1 MGMYLTIA
9 ALIVAGL
16 FFVGMIL
23 IDAYSKETY
32 YKSWEKNNL
41 YLELTEQLKL
51 ETLSAG
57 PVFSGTDSEDR
68 YTAELSFE
76 QGMFKFCYRKNDIEL
91 CELHHRSI
99 EMLEE
104 QVTEKSKFVL
114 SDFNKKAA

>member
-23 IDAYSKETY
+23 IDAYSQETY
-32 YKSWEKNNL
+32 LKSREKNNL
-41 YLELTEQLKL
+41 YLELTEQLKQG
-51 ETLSAG
+51 TLSAG
-57 PVFSGTDSEDR
+57 PVFSGSDSVDR

-76 QGMFKFCYRKNDIEL
+76 QGMFKFCYRKNNIEL

>member
-1 MGMYLTIA
+1 MYLTIA
-9 ALIVAGL
+9 ALIVAALL
-16 FFVGMIL
+16 FAGMIL

-32 YKSWEKNNL
+32 FKSWEKNNL

-57 PVFSGTDSEDR
+57 PVFSGMDSEDR

-91 CELHHRSI
+91 FELHNRSI